1 MNKQQWS
8 FDTRQ
13 VHAGAVPDA
22 ATGARAV
29 PIYETTSYVYRD
41 TAHAAAGFALEDL
54 ESHSYTRLSNPTTA
68 VAEERIAALEGGAAA
83 VVLASGQA
91 ATSLALLNL
100 ARVGDHIV
108 ASASLYGGTR
118 TLLEHTFADFGIA
131 VSFVEDPDD
140 LAAWRAAVRPTTKA
154 FFGETLGNPRNNV
167 LDVAG
172 VAEAAHEAGVPLVVD
187 NTVLTPYLL
196 RPIEHG
202 ADIVVHS
209 TTKFLSG
216 HGTGIGGAV
225 VDSGRFDFGADPQR
239 WAPLVQPDPT
249 YHGVSFWE
257 RFSGLGLA
265 YSLRLRTR
273 LLRDLGP
280 AASPFNSFLLL
291 QGLETLSL
299 RLQRHVANTQRIV
312 AYLAEHPQVTA
323 VHYAGLATSP
333 WHAAAE
339 RYLPLGAGAVPAF
352 EITGGLA
359 AGRAFVEGL
368 TLFSHLANI
377 GDVRSLVIHPAS
389 TTHAQLGE
397 AQQRAA
403 GVSPG
408 LIRLSIGIEGVEDLI
423 ADLDRGFAAALGTP
437 EPESKP
443 EPTPEPTPKPHE
455 KEN

>member
-1 MNKQQWS
+1 MSRDWS
-8 FDTRQ
+8 FDTLQ
-13 VHAGAVPDA
+13 IHAGAEPDT

-29 PIYETTSYVYRD
+29 PIYQTTSYVYRD

-54 ESHSYTRLSNPTTA
+54 ESHSYTRLSNPTS
-68 VAEERIAALEGGAAA
+68 VVVEQRIAALEGGAAA
-83 VVLASGQA
+83 VAVASGQA
-91 ATSLALLNL
+91 ATALALLNL

-131 VSFVEDPDD
+131 VTFIDDPDD
-140 LAAWRAAVRPTTKA
+140 IAAWRAAARPSTKA

-167 LDVAG
+167 LDVAA
-172 VAEAAHEAGVPLVVD
+172 VADAAHEAGVPLVVD

-209 TTKFLSG
+209 TTKFLAG
-216 HGTGIGGAV
+216 HGTSIGGVV
-225 VDSGRFDFGADPQR
+225 VDSGRFDFGADPER
-239 WAPLVQPDPT
+239 WAPIVRPDPT

-257 RFSGLGLA
+257 RFADLGLA
-265 YSLRLRTR
+265 YSLRLRAR

-291 QGLETLSL
+291 QGIETLSL
-299 RLQRHVANTQRIV
+299 RIERHVANTRRIV
-312 AYLAEHPQVTA
+312 AHLAEHPQVTA
-323 VHYAGLATSP
+323 VHYAELATSP
-333 WHAAAE
+333 WHAAAT

-352 EITGGLA
+352 EIAGGLA
-359 AGRAFVEGL
+359 AGRAFVDGL

-389 TTHAQLGE
+389 TTHAQLDE

-403 GVSPG
+403 GVAPG
-408 LIRLSIGIEGVEDLI
+408 LIRLSIGLEGVDDLI
-423 ADLDRGFAAALGTP
+423 MDLDRGFAAARDRTG
-437 EPESKP
+437 
-443 EPTPEPTPKPHE
+443 
-455 KEN
+455 

>member
-1 MNKQQWS
+1 MSRPDWS
-8 FDTRQ
+8 FDTLQ
-13 VHAGAVPDA
+13 IHAGGAPDPE
-22 ATGARAV
+22 TGARAV
-29 PIYETTSYVYRD
+29 PIYQTTSYVYRD

-54 ESHSYTRLSNPTTA
+54 ESHSYTRLSNPTGVA
-68 VAEERIAALEGGAAA
+68 VEVRMAALEGGAAA
-83 VVLASGQA
+83 VVVASGQA

-131 VSFVEDPDD
+131 VSFIEDPDD
-140 LAAWRAAVRPTTKA
+140 IAAWRAAACPATKA
-154 FFGETLGNPRNNV
+154 FFAETLGNPRNNV

-172 VAEAAHEAGVPLVVD
+172 VAGAAHEAGVPLVVD

-209 TTKFLSG
+209 TTKFLAG
-216 HGTGIGGAV
+216 HGTSIGGV
-225 VDSGRFDFGADPQR
+225 VIDSGRFDFGADPER
-239 WAPLVQPDPT
+239 WAPIVRPDPT
-249 YHGVSFWE
+249 YRGLSFWE
-257 RFSGLGLA
+257 RFADLGLA
-265 YSLRLRTR
+265 YSLRLRAR

-299 RLQRHVANTQRIV
+299 RIERHVANTRRIV

-323 VHYAGLATSP
+323 VHYAELETSP
-333 WHAAAE
+333 WHAAAN
-339 RYLPLGAGAVPAF
+339 RHLPRGAGAVPAF
-352 EITGGLA
+352 EIAGGLA

-368 TLFSHLANI
+368 TLLSHLANI

-389 TTHAQLGE
+389 TTHAQLDE
-397 AQQRAA
+397 ARQQAA
-403 GVSPG
+403 GVTPG
-408 LIRLSIGIEGVEDLI
+408 LIRLSIGLEGVEDLI
-423 ADLDRGFAAALGTP
+423 MDLDRGFAAARDRLG
-437 EPESKP
+437 
-443 EPTPEPTPKPHE
+443 E
-455 KEN
+455 KED

>member
-1 MNKQQWS
+1 VSRQDWS
-8 FDTRQ
+8 FDTLQ
-13 VHAGAVPDA
+13 IHAGGAPDPE
-22 ATGARAV
+22 TGARAV
-29 PIYETTSYVYRD
+29 PIYQTTSYVYRD

-54 ESHSYTRLSNPTTA
+54 ESYSYTRLSNPTSVA
-68 VAEERIAALEGGAAA
+68 VEVRMAALEGGAAA
-83 VVLASGQA
+83 VVVASGQA

-131 VSFVEDPDD
+131 VSFIEDPDD
-140 LAAWRAAVRPTTKA
+140 IAAWQAAARPETKA
-154 FFGETLGNPRNNV
+154 FFAETLGNPRNNV

-172 VAEAAHEAGVPLVVD
+172 VAGAAHEAGVPLVVD

-209 TTKFLSG
+209 TTKFLAG
-216 HGTGIGGAV
+216 HGTSIGGV
-225 VDSGRFDFGADPQR
+225 VIDSGRFDFGADPER
-239 WAPLVQPDPT
+239 WAPIVGPDPT
-249 YHGVSFWE
+249 YHGMSFWE
-257 RFSGLGLA
+257 RFADLGLA
-265 YSLRLRTR
+265 YSLRLRVR

-299 RLQRHVANTQRIV
+299 RIERHVANTRRIV
-312 AYLAEHPQVTA
+312 AYLAEHPQVIA
-323 VHYAGLATSP
+323 VHYAELETSP
-333 WHAAAE
+333 WHAAAG
-339 RYLPLGAGAVPAF
+339 YLPRGAGAVPAF
-352 EITGGLA
+352 EIAGGLA

-389 TTHAQLGE
+389 TTHAQLDE
-397 AQQRAA
+397 AQQHAA
-403 GVSPG
+403 GVTPG
-408 LIRLSIGIEGVEDLI
+408 LIRLSIGLEGVEDLI
-423 ADLDRGFAAALGTP
+423 MDLDRGFAAARDRPG
-437 EPESKP
+437 
-443 EPTPEPTPKPHE
+443 E

>member
-1 MNKQQWS
+1 MSRPDWS
-8 FDTRQ
+8 FDTLQ
-13 VHAGAVPDA
+13 IHAGGAPDPE
-22 ATGARAV
+22 TGARAV
-29 PIYETTSYVYRD
+29 PIYQTTSYVYRD

-54 ESHSYTRLSNPTTA
+54 ESHSYTRLSNPTGVA
-68 VAEERIAALEGGAAA
+68 VEVRMAALEGGAAA
-83 VVLASGQA
+83 VVVASGQA

-131 VSFVEDPDD
+131 VSFIEDPDD
-140 LAAWRAAVRPTTKA
+140 IAAWRAAARPATKA
-154 FFGETLGNPRNNV
+154 FFAETLGNPRNNV

-172 VAEAAHEAGVPLVVD
+172 VAGAAHEAGVPLVVD

-209 TTKFLSG
+209 TTKFLAG
-216 HGTGIGGAV
+216 HGTSIGGV
-225 VDSGRFDFGADPQR
+225 VIDSGRFDFGADPER
-239 WAPLVQPDPT
+239 WAPIVRPDPT
-249 YHGVSFWE
+249 YHGLSFWE
-257 RFSGLGLA
+257 RFADLGLA
-265 YSLRLRTR
+265 YSLRLRAR

-299 RLQRHVANTQRIV
+299 RIERHVANTRRIV

-323 VHYAGLATSP
+323 VHYAELETSP

-339 RYLPLGAGAVPAF
+339 RYLPRGAGAVPAF
-352 EITGGLA
+352 EIAGGLA

-368 TLFSHLANI
+368 TLLSHLANI

-389 TTHAQLGE
+389 TTHAQLDE
-397 AQQRAA
+397 ARQHAA
-403 GVSPG
+403 GVTPG
-408 LIRLSIGIEGVEDLI
+408 LIRLSIGLEGVEDLI
-423 ADLDRGFAAALGTP
+423 MDLDRGFAAARDRLG
-437 EPESKP
+437 
-443 EPTPEPTPKPHE
+443 E
-455 KEN
+455 KED

>member
-1 MNKQQWS
+1 VTKQQWS

-131 VSFVEDPDD
+131 VSFIEDPDD

-225 VDSGRFDFGADPQR
+225 VDSGRFDFGADPRR

-257 RFSGLGLA
+257 RFSELGLA
-265 YSLRLRTR
+265 YSLRLRAR

-299 RLQRHVANTQRIV
+299 RLRRHVDNTRRVV
-312 AYLAEHPQVTA
+312 AHLAEHPQVVA
-323 VHYAGLATSP
+323 VHYAGLESSP

-352 EITGGLA
+352 EIAGGLA

-389 TTHAQLGE
+389 TTHAQLDE

-423 ADLDRGFAAALGTP
+423 TDLDRGFAAALAHG
-437 EPESKP
+437 ESESEHDP
-443 EPTPEPTPKPHE
+443 AAHPDE